1 MEKTMNKLIPYSV
14 YLPVE
19 YYDKIRELAQQRKA
33 SSMVRDAI
41 CMIIDGGDV
50 YKSGY
55 NKGVKDA
62 IKVIDKCKDIEHIA
76 VKGKYLNDVL
86 ADQLKELEK

>member
-1 MEKTMNKLIPYSV
+1 MNKKIPYSV
-14 YLPVE
+14 YLEPE
-19 YYDKIRELAQQRKA
+19 YYDKIKELAKQRQA
-33 SSMVRDAI
+33 SNMVRDAI
-41 CMIIDGGDV
+41 CMIMDGKDV

-55 NKGVKDA
+55 NKGIKDA
-62 IKVIDKCKDIEHIA
+62 VKVIDKCKEIEHIA

>member
-1 MEKTMNKLIPYSV
+1 MEKTMNKKIPYSV
-14 YLPVE
+14 YLEPE
-19 YYDKIRELAQQRKA
+19 YYDKIKELAKQRQA
-33 SSMVRDAI
+33 SNMVRDAI
-41 CMIIDGGDV
+41 CMIMDGKDV

-55 NKGVKDA
+55 NKGIKDA
-62 IKVIDKCKDIEHIA
+62 VKVIDKCKEIEHIA

>member
-1 MEKTMNKLIPYSV
+1 MNKLVPYSV

-55 NKGVKDA
+55 NTGVKDS
-62 IKVIDKCKDIEHIA
+62 IKIIDKCKDIEHIA
-76 VKGKYLNDVL
+76 IKGKYLNDVL

>member
-1 MEKTMNKLIPYSV
+1 MNKKIPYSV
-14 YLPVE
+14 YLEPE
-19 YYDKIRELAQQRKA
+19 YYEKIKDLAKQRLA

-41 CMIIDGGDV
+41 CMILDGGNV
-50 YKSGY
+50 YNSGY
-55 NKGVKDA
+55 NKGIKDA

>member
-1 MEKTMNKLIPYSV
+1 MEKTMNKKIPYSV
-14 YLPVE
+14 YLEPE
-19 YYDKIRELAQQRKA
+19 YYDKIKELAKQRQA
-33 SSMVRDAI
+33 SNMVRDAI
-41 CMIIDGGDV
+41 CMIMDGKDV

-55 NKGVKDA
+55 NKGIKDS

>member
-1 MEKTMNKLIPYSV
+1 MEKTMNKLVPYSV

-55 NKGVKDA
+55 NKGVKDS

>member
-1 MEKTMNKLIPYSV
+1 MEEPMNKKIPYSV
-14 YLPVE
+14 YLEPE
-19 YYDKIRELAQQRKA
+19 YYDKIKDLAKKRLA

-41 CMIIDGGDV
+41 CMILDGGDV

-55 NKGVKDA
+55 NKAIKDA
-62 IKVIDKCKDIEHIA
+62 TKVIDRCKDIEHIA

-86 ADQLKELEK
+86 ANQLKELEK

>member
-1 MEKTMNKLIPYSV
+1 MNKKIPYSV
-14 YLPVE
+14 YLEPE
-19 YYDKIRELAQQRKA
+19 YYDKIKELAKQRQA
-33 SSMVRDAI
+33 SNMVRDAI
-41 CMIIDGGDV
+41 CMIMDGKDV

-55 NKGVKDA
+55 NKGIKDA

>member
-1 MEKTMNKLIPYSV
+1 MNKLVPYSV
-14 YLPVE
+14 YLPPE

-55 NKGVKDA
+55 NKGIKDS